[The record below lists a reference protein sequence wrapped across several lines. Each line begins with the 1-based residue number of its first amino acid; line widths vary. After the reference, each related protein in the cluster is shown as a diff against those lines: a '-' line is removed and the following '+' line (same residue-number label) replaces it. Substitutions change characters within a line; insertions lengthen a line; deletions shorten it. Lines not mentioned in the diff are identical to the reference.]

1 MSRLTLCALGFLIGA
16 GSLAM
21 ADQLHAPYEQ
31 IAQKSAGSA
40 GPVAAPGS
48 SMSKPNPFPSSSGA
62 GIPERKINED
72 EAYSTAVRDC
82 RTLPNSQRAVCIDE
96 VNKRFGQM

>member
-1 MSRLTLCALGFLIGA
+1 MIRLPFCMLGLLIGA
-16 GSLAM
+16 VSVAR
-21 ADQLHAPYEQ
+21 ADQAHAPYEQ
-31 IAQKSAGSA
+31 IAQNSAGSA
-40 GPVAAPGS
+40 GPVAVPGS
-48 SMSKPNPFPSSSGA
+48 SMSKPNPFPSSTGA